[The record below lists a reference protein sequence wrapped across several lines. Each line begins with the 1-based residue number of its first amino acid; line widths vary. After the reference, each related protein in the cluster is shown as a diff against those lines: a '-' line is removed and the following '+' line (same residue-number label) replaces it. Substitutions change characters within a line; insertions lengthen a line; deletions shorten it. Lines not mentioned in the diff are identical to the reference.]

1 MQDFIID
8 HQEDREQFVIV
19 LDNEPAILKYR
30 VSADN
35 VIDFCQTYVPNE
47 ARGKGIAEKLV
58 RKGLAWAKEQGY
70 EIKASCWYVDRFL
83 S

>member
-8 HQEDREQFVIV
+8 HQEDRGQFVIV

-58 RKGLAWAKEQGY
+58 HKGLAWAKEQGY